1 MANNSYLSNKI
12 QNQVHE
18 KFRIK
23 CLLYKDFE
31 IEMIL
36 SDDNNLISNNGDH
49 INFNM
54 CINDSNTLYKLTLYN
69 ITKKCI
75 IYDRMYSMNND
86 IDDNMCEVFDSLD
99 DYLLLNNVNNNSL
112 IY

>member
-54 CINDSNTLYKLTLYN
+54 CINDLNTLYKLTLYN
-69 ITKKCI
+69 ITKKYI

-86 IDDNMCEVFDSLD
+86 IVDNMCEVFDSLD

>member
-36 SDDNNLISNNGDH
+36 PKESG
-49 INFNM
+49 
-54 CINDSNTLYKLTLYN
+54 
-69 ITKKCI
+69 
-75 IYDRMYSMNND
+75 
-86 IDDNMCEVFDSLD
+86 
-99 DYLLLNNVNNNSL
+99 NSQ
-112 IY
+112 

>member
-1 MANNSYLSNKI
+1 MDLTMANSYLSNKI

-36 SDDNNLISNNGDH
+36 SDDNNLISINGSD
-49 INFNM
+49 
-54 CINDSNTLYKLTLYN
+54 TLVKFRQFY
-69 ITKKCI
+69 
-75 IYDRMYSMNND
+75 
-86 IDDNMCEVFDSLD
+86 
-99 DYLLLNNVNNNSL
+99 
-112 IY
+112 